1 MSEPSFE
8 ALLEHLSRS
17 RGFDFAAYKPTSL
30 KRRVDRRMQTVGV
43 GTYDEYIDYLE
54 VHPDEFAALF
64 DTILINVTSFFRD
77 DQVWAFMASDVI
89 PALIAAKGPQDP
101 IRIWSAACAS
111 GEETYTLAMLF
122 AEALGEDAFRN
133 RVKIYATD
141 VDEQALAEARQ
152 ATYSP
157 RHVAGVSAD
166 RLEKHFDRVNGNYA
180 FSKELRRAVIFGRH
194 DLIQDAPIS
203 RVDLVTC
210 RNTLMY
216 FNAETQ
222 ARVVARLYFAL
233 NDGGILLLGKAE
245 ILFNHATVFV
255 PVDLK
260 RRVYRATPKLNQ
272 RERLLLAAQTGRD
285 DPPAAILAQVRIR
298 EAAFDADAM
307 PQIVIDAAGGLVL
320 TNDQARVQFALSS
333 RDLGRPLQDLDLSY
347 KPAELRSAIEQSA
360 ASRRPVI
367 LKDVE
372 WGASGTSRFMD
383 IVITPLIDA
392 GGTVL
397 GQKVSFGDVTQF
409 RRLQEELTN
418 AKQELETA
426 MEELQSTNEELETT
440 NEELQSTVE
449 ELETTNEEL
458 QSTNEELETMNEELQ
473 STNEELQTMNEEL
486 RNRSG
491 ELNEVNAFF
500 GSILTSLRGG
510 VIVVDRDLKVQVWTQ
525 RAEDLWGLRWAEVR
539 GAHLLSLDIG
549 LPIEELKSTIKQVL
563 IGSDGTIVKLIQ
575 ATNRRGRSF
584 PCRVTCSPLRR
595 SDGRTVTGAII
606 VMEDQR
612 ELDDAPSAAAGDGSS
627 AP

>member
-1 MSEPSFE
+1 MSEAAFE
-8 ALLEHLSRS
+8 ALLEHLSHS
-17 RGFDFAAYKPTSL
+17 RGFDFGAYKRTSL

-43 GTYDEYIDYLE
+43 DTYNEYLDYLE

-77 DQVWAFMASDVI
+77 DHVWAFMASDII
-89 PALIAAKGPQDP
+89 PALIAAKSPHDP

-122 AEALGEDAFRN
+122 AEALGEEAFRN

-141 VDEQALAEARQ
+141 VDEQSLAEARQ
-152 ATYSP
+152 AIYRP
-157 RHVAGVSAD
+157 PHVAGVSAD
-166 RLEKHFDRVNGNYA
+166 RLKKHFDPVNGNYV

-194 DLIQDAPIS
+194 DLVQDAPIS
-203 RVDLVTC
+203 RVDLVVC

-222 ARVVARLYFAL
+222 TRIVARLYFAL
-233 NDGGILLLGKAE
+233 NDAGILLLGKAE
-245 ILFNHATVFV
+245 ILFHHATMFA

-260 RRVYRATPKLNQ
+260 RRVYRAMPKLNQ
-272 RERLLLAAQTGRD
+272 RERLLLAAQAGHD
-285 DPPAAILAQVRIR
+285 DPTAAMLTQVRIR

-320 TNDQARVQFALSS
+320 TNDQARLQFALST
-333 RDLGRPLQDLDLSY
+333 RDLGRPLQDLELSY
-347 KPAELRSAIEQSA
+347 RPAELRSAIEQSA
-360 ASRRPVI
+360 AIRRPI
-367 LKDVE
+367 TLKDVE
-372 WGASGTSRFMD
+372 WRGAGTPRFMD
-383 IVITPLIDA
+383 IVITPLIDSA
-392 GGTVL
+392 GVVL
-397 GQKVSFGDVTQF
+397 GQKVSFDDVTRF
-409 RRLQEELTN
+409 RRLQDELAH

-486 RNRSG
+486 RNRTG
-491 ELNEVNAFF
+491 ELNEVNSFF
-500 GSILTSLRGG
+500 GSILTSLRAG
-510 VIVVDRDLKVQVWTQ
+510 VVVVDSDLKVQIWNEKS
-525 RAEDLWGLRWAEVR
+525 EDLWGLHSAEVC

-549 LPIEELKSTIKQVL
+549 LPLEELKTTIKHVL
-563 IGSDGTIVKLIQ
+563 TGSDGNIVKVIQ

-584 PCRVTCSPLRR
+584 PCRVTCSPLR
-595 SDGRTVTGAII
+595 SDERTVSGAILI
-606 VMEDQR
+606 MENQR
-612 ELDDAPSAAAGDGSS
+612 DLDDASSAAAGDGSS